1 MTTILVVDDEVDVE
15 PLMQN
20 WFRRKIQQETYRF
33 HFAYTGREA
42 LNLLQNEPDIDL
54 VLLDINMPEMDGLT
68 VLNELSAL
76 DRLLGVVMVSA
87 YSDMNNIRIAMNRG
101 AFDFVVKPI
110 DFSDLE
116 VTIEK
121 TAQYV
126 RQLRESQQ
134 LKVISDLK
142 TRFYDNI
149 THEFRTPL
157 TLILSPVEK
166 LLQKHREPEEL
177 VVGLNMVERNAQ
189 QLLRLVNQLLDLA
202 KLESGHLALSPRTGD
217 LSDFVGQI
225 VQLFKPMAE
234 ERGLTLTYESELT
247 GFYSFDTEKVEQLV
261 YNLIAN
267 ALKFTPAGRVEV
279 ELKKGRSI
287 QIIVA
292 DTGVGIASEKLPY
305 IFNRF
310 YQIIPTQ
317 PLAEQY
323 LPDTSDKVPAFLN
336 SGTGIGLAL
345 VKELTELMNGTVAV
359 DSTVSKSPGQP
370 SGTVFTVELPLAT
383 VESTAVRVV
392 DSPLLQP
399 LDWSAQSVSLP
410 TTPEPATEP
419 VDTTLLGVNG
429 EKPLVLIVEDNS
441 QLRMLLERQLSP
453 LYRVMMATDGDMGW
467 QIAQA
472 ELPDLV
478 LTDVSMPKMDGY
490 ELTRRLK
497 TSLIT
502 DHIAVVMLTA
512 KTAQP
517 SRIQGLQQG
526 ADDYINKP
534 FHIDE
539 LHLRLKNLFIRQQKL
554 RAYYQ
559 NVFSQPEVSFQP
571 ATATDK
577 FLQTLYVVIEA
588 HLDDSRFGVEELAH
602 EVGMSRRTLYR
613 KLLVVTNLTINDF
626 MRQYRLRRA
635 AQFLREGRN
644 VSETAYLVGYESPAH
659 FTTVFKEFYNKT
671 PSEYT
676 DL

>member
-20 WFRRKIQQETYRF
+20 WFRRKIQQETYLFR
-33 HFAYTGREA
+33 FAYSGREA
-42 LNLLQNEPDIDL
+42 LTLLQSEQDIDL
-54 VLLDINMPEMDGLT
+54 VLLDINMPDMDGLT
-68 VLNELSAL
+68 LLNELSTL
-76 DRLLGVVMVSA
+76 DRFLGVVMVSA

-110 DFSDLE
+110 DFADLE

-134 LKVISDLK
+134 LKVISELK

-177 VVGLNMVERNAQ
+177 LMGLNMVERNAQ

-202 KLESGHLALSPRTGD
+202 KLESGHLSLSPRTGD
-217 LSDFVGQI
+217 LSDFIGQI
-225 VQLFKPMAE
+225 VQLFKPIAD
-234 ERGLTLTYESELT
+234 ERGLTLTYQSDLT
-247 GFYSFDTEKVEQLV
+247 SFYSFDTEKVEQLV
-261 YNLIAN
+261 YNLVAN
-267 ALKFTPAGRVEV
+267 ALKFTPAGSVTIA
-279 ELKKGRSI
+279 LKKGDSVR
-287 QIIVA
+287 IVVS
-292 DTGVGIASEKLPY
+292 DTGIGIASEKLPY

-310 YQIIPTQ
+310 YQVISPQ
-317 PLAEQY
+317 PLAGQY

-359 DSTVSKSPGQP
+359 ESTVSKSPGQP
-370 SGTVFTVELPLAT
+370 SGTVFTVELPLPT
-383 VESTAVRVV
+383 VESPTVQVV
-392 DSPLLQP
+392 EKPVMQP
-399 LDWSAQSVSLP
+399 LDWSAQSTSP
-410 TTPEPATEP
+410 QPAPDTTSEPA
-419 VDTTLLGVNG
+419 DTILLGVNG

-441 QLRMLLERQLSP
+441 QLRMLLERQLSG
-453 LYRVMMATDGDMGW
+453 LYRVLTAVDGEMGW
-467 QIAQA
+467 QIAQN

-517 SRIQGLQQG
+517 SRIQGLQEG

-534 FHIDE
+534 FHVDE
-539 LHLRLKNLFIRQQKL
+539 LRLRLKNLFIRQQKL

-559 NVFSQPEVSFQP
+559 NIFSQPDVSFQP

-577 FLQTLYVVIEA
+577 FLQTLYSLIEA

-659 FTTVFKEFYNKT
+659 FTTVFKEFYNRT
-671 PSEYT
+671 PSEYA

>member
-1 MTTILVVDDEVDVE
+1 M
-15 PLMQN
+15 
-20 WFRRKIQQETYRF
+20 
-33 HFAYTGREA
+33 
-42 LNLLQNEPDIDL
+42 
-54 VLLDINMPEMDGLT
+54 
-68 VLNELSAL
+68 S
-76 DRLLGVVMVSA
+76 
-87 YSDMNNIRIAMNRG
+87 
-101 AFDFVVKPI
+101 
-110 DFSDLE
+110 
-116 VTIEK
+116 
-121 TAQYV
+121 
-126 RQLRESQQ
+126 
-134 LKVISDLK
+134 
-142 TRFYDNI
+142 
-149 THEFRTPL
+149 
-157 TLILSPVEK
+157 
-166 LLQKHREPEEL
+166 
-177 VVGLNMVERNAQ
+177 
-189 QLLRLVNQLLDLA
+189 
-202 KLESGHLALSPRTGD
+202 LSPRTGD
-217 LSDFVGQI
+217 LSDFIGQI
-225 VQLFKPMAE
+225 VQLFKPIAD
-234 ERGLTLTYESELT
+234 ERGLTLTYQSDLT

-261 YNLIAN
+261 YNLVAN
-267 ALKFTPAGRVEV
+267 ALKFTPAGSVTV
-279 ELKKGRSI
+279 ALKKGDSVR
-287 QIIVA
+287 IVVS
-292 DTGVGIASEKLPY
+292 DTGIGIASEKLPY

-310 YQIIPTQ
+310 YQIISPQ
-317 PLAEQY
+317 PLAGQY

-359 DSTVSKSPGQP
+359 ESTVSKSPGQP
-370 SGTVFTVELPLAT
+370 SGTVFTVELPLPT
-383 VESTAVRVV
+383 VESATAQVV
-392 DSPLLQP
+392 GRPLMQP
-399 LDWSAQSVSLP
+399 LDWSAQSTSLQQLAP
-410 TTPEPATEP
+410 AATAEPA
-419 VDTTLLGVNG
+419 DASLLGVNG

-441 QLRMLLERQLSP
+441 QLRILLERQLSD
-453 LYRVMMATDGDMGW
+453 LYRVVTAIDGEMGW
-467 QIAQA
+467 QIAQN

-517 SRIQGLQQG
+517 SRIQGLQEG

-534 FHIDE
+534 FHVDE
-539 LHLRLKNLFIRQQKL
+539 LLLRLKNLFIRQQKL

-559 NVFSQPEVSFQP
+559 NIFSQPDVSFQP

-577 FLQTLYVVIEA
+577 FLQTLYSLIEA

-671 PSEYT
+671 PSEYA

>member
-1 MTTILVVDDEVDVE
+1 
-15 PLMQN
+15 MQN

-42 LNLLQNEPDIDL
+42 LNLLQDEPDIDL

-68 VLNELSAL
+68 VLNELSTL

-121 TAQYV
+121 TAQYI

-134 LKVISDLK
+134 LKVINDLK

-177 VVGLNMVERNAQ
+177 RVGLNMVERNAQ

-202 KLESGHLALSPRTGD
+202 KLESGHLTLSPRTGD
-217 LSDFVGQI
+217 LSDFIGQI

-234 ERGLTLTYESELT
+234 ERGLTLTYESELV

-267 ALKFTPAGRVEV
+267 ALKFTPAGQVKV
-279 ELKKGRSI
+279 ELRKGRSV

-317 PLAEQY
+317 SLTEQH
-323 LPDTSDKVPAFLN
+323 LPDTSDKVPGFLN

-345 VKELTELMNGTVAV
+345 VKELTELMNGTVTV
-359 DSTVSKSPGQP
+359 DSTVGKNPEQP
-370 SGTVFTVELPLAT
+370 SGTVFTVELPLVAVESAT
-383 VESTAVRVV
+383 VHVI
-392 DSPLLQP
+392 DKPLLQP
-399 LDWSAQSVSLP
+399 LDWSAQSAGVP
-410 TTPEPATEP
+410 EVPEPEAEP
-419 VDTTLLGVNG
+419 VDTTLFGVNG

-441 QLRMLLERQLSP
+441 QLRTLLERQLSP
-453 LYRVMMATDGDMGW
+453 LYRIMLATDGEMGW
-467 QIAQA
+467 QIAQT

-478 LTDVSMPKMDGY
+478 LTDISMPKMDGY

-534 FHIDE
+534 FHVDE

-577 FLQTLYVVIEA
+577 FLQTLYAVIEA
-588 HLDDSRFGVEELAH
+588 HLDDSQFGVEELAY

-635 AQFLREGRN
+635 AQFLRQGRN